1 MIKRIFFFLILI
13 SCSSQL
19 LGQLQATAKRTG
31 ESIKIDANLDE
42 LVWQKATSVGNFTQL
57 EPSPYTLSL
66 QKTEVRILYDD
77 KAIYIGAHLFD
88 SSPDSIMKQ
97 MTERDNI
104 GITDWFAVAIDA
116 YQDGQNG
123 VGFVVTPSG
132 IQTDIKYSA
141 ADGSGSIINGDE
153 NWDAVWN
160 SAAKVVE
167 NGWVVE
173 MSIPYSAIRFPNKEV
188 QLWNINFARMI
199 RRYRETSYWNEVKP
213 EIEGFLNQSGRLAGI
228 ENVKA
233 PLRLSATPFLV
244 TYGEWYHNKDATQVN
259 SWVRSISGGMDVK
272 YGINDAFTLDMTLI
286 PDFGQARSDNQVL
299 NLSPFEVRF
308 DENRQFFTEGTEL
321 FNKGDLFYS
330 RRVGGRPI
338 RSGEVD
344 DQLGAF
350 EEVTDNPQEA
360 QLYNATKVSGRTN
373 SGLGVGL
380 FNATS
385 QRTLA
390 RIKNLE
396 TGDTRSFETNPLT
409 NYNVLVFDQNLKNNS
424 SATLINTNVMRDGV
438 TYDANTTG
446 ALFNLRNKANSY
458 AIGGGYKV
466 SQKYYSGKELAS
478 GIDSIGLGNA
488 YSFEVAKTSGNFQYG
503 LEYDV
508 ESKDYDPNDLGF
520 LFSPNERA
528 VELYGAYNI
537 FKPFGNFNRM
547 RFSGSVDYA
556 RLVKPNVFTNT
567 GFGFNFFAVTKNFF
581 GFGLW
586 SYHEPFTSYDY
597 FEPRSE
603 NFDRY
608 YAFPTNNNIG
618 GFVSSDYRK
627 VFAYDIN
634 SNFRKFNA
642 NGRYNFNISFS
653 PRVRISDRLSF
664 IINSNV
670 FLQKNNEGYVTKEN
684 DGTIIIGT
692 RDFNTIEN
700 ILNAKYIFTNNMSLT
715 FRLRHYW
722 SVAEYSKFGALTN
735 DGKLAPT
742 DFDDFNDNSFNAF
755 NIDMVYRWRFAP
767 GSDIFIVW
775 KNQISEFSN
784 DVDVLQYGYDR
795 SLGRLPNIPQS
806 NSFSIKLIYF
816 LDYLSL
822 RRSNG

>member
-1 MIKRIFFFLILI
+1 MIRRIFFLLFLL
-13 SCSSQL
+13 SCSIQL

-31 ESIKIDANLDE
+31 EAIKIDAKLDE
-42 LVWQKATSVGNFTQL
+42 LGWQQANSVGDFMQL
-57 EPSPYTLSL
+57 EPSPYTPSL
-66 QKTEVRILYDD
+66 QKAEVKILYDD
-77 KAIYIGAHLFD
+77 KAIYIGAHLYD

-104 GITDWFAVAIDA
+104 GITDWFAVVIDA

-123 VGFVVTPSG
+123 VGFVVTPAG
-132 IQTDIKYSA
+132 IQMDLKYSA
-141 ADGSGSIINGDE
+141 VDGSGGAISGDE
-153 NWDAVWN
+153 NWDAVWD
-160 SAAKVVE
+160 SQARIVE
-167 NGWVVE
+167 DGWMIE
-173 MSIPYSAIRFPNKEV
+173 MSIPFSAIRFPNKDV

-199 RRYRETSYWNEVKP
+199 RRYRETSYWNEVRP
-213 EIEGFLNQSGRLAGI
+213 DIDGFLNQSGRLAGI

-244 TYGEWYHNKDATQVN
+244 TYGEWYHDKDATQAN
-259 SWVRSISGGMDVK
+259 SWARSISGGMDVK

-321 FNKGDLFYS
+321 FNKGGLFYS

-338 RSGEVD
+338 RNSEVY
-344 DQLGAF
+344 DQLSDF

-373 SGLGVGL
+373 GGLGIGL

-390 RIKNLE
+390 KIENTE
-396 TGDTRSFETNPLT
+396 TGSTRSFETNPLT

-424 SATLINTNVMRDGV
+424 SVTLINTNVMRDGV
-438 TYDANTTG
+438 TYDANSTG
-446 ALFNLRNKANSY
+446 ALFSLRNKANSY
-458 AIGGGYKV
+458 AMSGGYKL
-466 SQKYYSGKELAS
+466 SQKYFSGKELTS
-478 GIDSIGLGNA
+478 GVDSIGLGNA
-488 YSFEVAKTSGNFQYG
+488 YSFSVGRTSGKFQYG

-508 ESKDYDPNDLGF
+508 ESRDYDPNDLGF
-520 LFSPNERA
+520 LFSPNERY
-528 VELYGAYNI
+528 VGLSGSYNI

-547 RFSGSVDYA
+547 RLRGSIDYS
-556 RLVKPNVFTNT
+556 RLVKPNVFTNA
-567 GFGFNFFAVTKNFF
+567 GFELNFFAVTKNFF
-581 GFGLW
+581 GFGAW
-586 SYHEPFTSYDY
+586 TYIEPVATYDY
-597 FEPRSE
+597 FEPRS
-603 NFDRY
+603 NFERY
-608 YAFPTNNNIG
+608 YTFPTSSNFG

-627 VFAYDIN
+627 VFAYDIR

-642 NGRYNFNISFS
+642 DGRYDFNVSFS

-664 IINSNV
+664 ILNSS
-670 FLQKNNEGYVTKEN
+670 FSLQNNNEGYVDKED
-684 DGTIIIGT
+684 DGAIIFGV
-692 RDFNTIEN
+692 RDLNTIEN

-722 SVAEYSKFGALTN
+722 SVAEYSSFGQLTE

-742 DFDDFNDNSFNAF
+742 DYHNFRDNSFNAF

-767 GSDIFIVW
+767 GSDLFVVW

-784 DVDVLQYGYDR
+784 DAQILQYGYDS
-795 SLGRLPNIPQS
+795 SLGRLPAIPQS
-806 NSFSIKLIYF
+806 NSFSVKLIYY

-822 RRSNG
+822 RRQRD